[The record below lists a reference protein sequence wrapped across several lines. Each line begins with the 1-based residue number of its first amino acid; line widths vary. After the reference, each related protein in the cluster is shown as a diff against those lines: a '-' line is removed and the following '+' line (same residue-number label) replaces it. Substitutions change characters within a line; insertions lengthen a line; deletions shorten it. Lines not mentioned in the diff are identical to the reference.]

1 MAEPTDTYIDKIAFA
16 VAAKCGM
23 SMFNPGDRRLLRIYA
38 VLVLVSGTET
48 TKRDVHDAWAA
59 WAVDEHIQHKSLKQ
73 FHELKP
79 EVQDLDEPYRQAI
92 VEVAREMSDR
102 AAKALA

>member
-38 VLVLVSGTET
+38 VLVLAKGTAT

-59 WAVDEHIQHKSLKQ
+59 WAVDEHIVHKSLKQ
-73 FHELKP
+73 FDELKP
-79 EVQDLDEPYRQAI
+79 ETQDLDEPYRQAI
-92 VEVAREMSDR
+92 VEVARDLSDR
-102 AAKALA
+102 AMRVLS